1 MNQILQTNLHKS
13 TKKSTVQNTSNSST
27 NKLHYF
33 LKIQLY
39 FSITIVIFLTV
50 YVGFSKHKLSQEE
63 NFSKTILE
71 NYNMTKLYSNQ
82 SDYTSNK
89 TTENIDITNN
99 IGPTLVPYDNII
111 SSPKNSSTNDSSIIG
126 IINIPNIHIYYP
138 IFSTC
143 SEELLKISPCRF
155 SGPMPG
161 KNGNLCIA
169 GHNYDNGKFFSN
181 VPILKIDDEIILS
194 DYTEKQFSYFVT
206 DIYEVKNDDLNP
218 IYDFDKNSKCLT
230 LITCN
235 NVNKNRII
243 VQAKMEI

>member
-1 MNQILQTNLHKS
+1 MNQILQTNSHQN
-13 TKKSTVQNTSNSST
+13 TKKSTIQNISSSST
-27 NKLHYF
+27 DKLHYF
-33 LKIQLY
+33 FKIQLY
-39 FSITIVIFLTV
+39 FSIVIFIFLTV
-50 YVGFSKHKLSQEE
+50 YVGFAKHKLSQEE
-63 NFSKTILE
+63 IFSKTILE
-71 NYNMTKLYSNQ
+71 NYNITKLYSNQ

-89 TTENIDITNN
+89 ITENIDINTNMN
-99 IGPTLVPYDNII
+99 SSLLPYDNIM
-111 SSPKNSSTNDSSIIG
+111 SSQNNSTNDSSIIG
-126 IINIPNIHIYYP
+126 IINIPNLHIYYP

-181 VPILKIDDEIILS
+181 VPLLKINDEIILS
-194 DYTEKQFSYFVT
+194 DYAEKQFSYFVN

-243 VQAKMEI
+243 VRAILK

>member
-1 MNQILQTNLHKS
+1 MNQILQTNSHQN
-13 TKKSTVQNTSNSST
+13 TKKSNIQNISSSST
-27 NKLHYF
+27 DKLHYF
-33 LKIQLY
+33 FKIQLY
-39 FSITIVIFLTV
+39 FSIVIFIFLTV
-50 YVGFSKHKLSQEE
+50 YVGFAKHKLSQEE

-89 TTENIDITNN
+89 TTESIDITNN
-99 IGPTLVPYDNII
+99 IGSTLVPYDNII
-111 SSPKNSSTNDSSIIG
+111 SSPKNSYTNDSSIIG
-126 IINIPNIHIYYP
+126 IINIPNLHIYYP

-161 KNGNLCIA
+161 KSGNLCIA

-181 VPILKIDDEIILS
+181 VPLLKIDDEIILS
-194 DYTEKQFSYFVT
+194 DYTEKQFSYFVS

-218 IYDFDKNSKCLT
+218 IYDFDKNLKCLT

-243 VQAKMEI
+243 VRAIMK

>member
-1 MNQILQTNLHKS
+1 MNQILQTNSHQN
-13 TKKSTVQNTSNSST
+13 TKKSTIQNISSSST
-27 NKLHYF
+27 DKLHYF
-33 LKIQLY
+33 FKIQLY
-39 FSITIVIFLTV
+39 FSIVIFIFLTV
-50 YVGFSKHKLSQEE
+50 YVGFAKHKLSQEE

-99 IGPTLVPYDNII
+99 IGSTLVPYDNII
-111 SSPKNSSTNDSSIIG
+111 SSPKNSYTNDSSIIG
-126 IINIPNIHIYYP
+126 IINISNLHIYYP

-161 KNGNLCIA
+161 KSGNLCIA

-181 VPILKIDDEIILS
+181 VSLLKINDEIILS
-194 DYTEKQFSYFVT
+194 DYTERQFYYFVS

-218 IYDFDKNSKCLT
+218 IYDFDKNLKCLT

-243 VQAKMEI
+243 VRAIMK

>member
-1 MNQILQTNLHKS
+1 MKKTLSIIVSLLLIFSTILNVKAFETNQIE
-13 TKKSTVQNTSNSST
+13 NSS
-27 NKLHYF
+27 NE
-33 LKIQLY
+33 
-39 FSITIVIFLTV
+39 VV
-50 YVGFSKHKLSQEE
+50 E
-63 NFSKTILE
+63 
-71 NYNMTKLYSNQ
+71 
-82 SDYTSNK
+82 
-89 TTENIDITNN
+89 
-99 IGPTLVPYDNII
+99 DN
-111 SSPKNSSTNDSSIIG
+111 TNDSSIIG
-126 IINIPNIHIYYP
+126 IINIPNLHIYYP

-161 KNGNLCIA
+161 KSGNLCIA

-181 VPILKIDDEIILS
+181 VPLLKINDEIILS
-194 DYTEKQFSYFVT
+194 DYTERQFSYFVS

-243 VQAKMEI
+243 VRAIMK